1 MSQDSNFGL
10 LEKTNSLQDLHCKE
24 ERIMPELKALK
35 ERLTLLLGANAARKF
50 NLKPL
55 LMYHYENP
63 RHLLTS

>member
-1 MSQDSNFGL
+1 LDFWRKIIPSRTYPAK
-10 LEKTNSLQDLHCKE
+10 EKT
-24 ERIMPELKALK
+24 IMPELKALK
-35 ERLTLLLGANAARKF
+35 ERLTLLLRANAAKKF